1 MQTPQVH
8 VWQAV
13 AKEALNPKMARKVVH
28 TARMSIARLEIQK
41 DGVVPEHQHEN
52 EQVSMVESGALLF
65 KFPHGEM
72 TVVGGESM
80 EIPPNLPHSV
90 VALEDTVVLD
100 LFAPRREDWIRGD
113 DAYLRR

>member
-13 AKEALNPKMARKVVH
+13 AKEALNPMMARKVVH
-28 TARMSIARLEIQK
+28 TERMTIARLEIAK
-41 DGVVPEHQHEN
+41 GGVVPEHHHEN
-52 EQVSMVESGALLF
+52 EQVSMVESGSLLF
-65 KFPHGEM
+65 RFPHGEM
-72 TVVGGESM
+72 TVAAGESM
-80 EIPPNLPHSV
+80 EIPPNVPHSV
-90 VALEDTVVLD
+90 VALKDTVVVD